1 MTSPMDRLIDSETGE
16 IDAAMVSAAADL
28 RAAREFGG
36 PGYPPRYLRSAEQHV
51 RDRAE
56 AMRRNWHLVRGMP
69 MPGEEVLVTGFVP
82 SWGASGDSFRR

>member
-1 MTSPMDRLIDSETGE
+1 MASPLNRLIDETTGE
-16 IDAAMVSAAADL
+16 IDALAFAEAADL
-28 RAAREFGG
+28 QAAREFGG